1 MWQQGAK
8 CRLGI
13 ADKAKVHLSAESEL
27 LTADV
32 DLHNRRIFR
41 EELLIWKV
49 RPNHQHQITIHHGVI
64 TGRESEQTCHPHI
77 KRIVVLDEF
86 LPTHCMNDRGVEL
99 ACELYQLS
107 VGSGAAG
114 ASEDRDSLRA
124 I

>member
-1 MWQQGAK
+1 MWQQNAK
-8 CRLGI
+8 CRLSI
-13 ADKAKVHLSAESEL
+13 ADKAKVHLSAASEL

-41 EELLIWKV
+41 EELLIWEV
-49 RPNHQHQITIHHGVI
+49 RPNHQHQITIHHGEI

-99 ACELYQLS
+99 TCERDQFG
-107 VGSGAAG
+107 VGSGATG
-114 ASEDRDSLRA
+114 TRKNRDSPGA